1 MGLKAKLDEFWAFIT
16 ALAKQIEQ
24 KAETPK
30 KPSKKPSNSQKV
42 KIKKFNF
49 AKISTV

>member
-30 KPSKKPSNSQKV
+30 KPSNSQKV